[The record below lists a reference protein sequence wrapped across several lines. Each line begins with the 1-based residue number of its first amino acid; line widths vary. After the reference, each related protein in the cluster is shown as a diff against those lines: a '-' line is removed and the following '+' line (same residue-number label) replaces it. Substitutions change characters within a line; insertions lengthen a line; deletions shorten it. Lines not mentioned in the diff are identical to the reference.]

1 IRTEGNR
8 NAFDDVSLILKHE
21 VARFDASRVRD
32 FQAAIEAYLASL
44 IDTQEEIVTLW
55 EAYLVS
61 LRNTD
66 PAESRQLS

>member
-1 IRTEGNR
+1 
-8 NAFDDVSLILKHE
+8 HE